1 MTGGGKQRR
10 FSVPANAPRRYLR
23 FPAPTDLSMNP
34 PEKPD
39 TTPMDATAPASGP
52 VQGSGSGFSQGSID
66 PRPDQPQAAPTL
78 SVGGPGLA
86 VGARSPAGSSG
97 RSAARSSGGFDPGW
111 LFVIAGVLLLGATVL
126 IPAADDLSEAQFLR
140 ERAKLIQQH
149 RQSRIDRYREYLNA
163 LSSKDRQL
171 VVALAASQLNEIP
184 ADRRVVDGWNGTG
197 PDSRA
202 ADASVF
208 PALEPPPLVL
218 PQRRHV
224 ESTLMR
230 WTMEEKSRLW
240 VIAGGAALVLFGLL
254 PRATRRA

>member
-1 MTGGGKQRR
+1 
-10 FSVPANAPRRYLR
+10 
-23 FPAPTDLSMNP
+23 MNP
-34 PEKPD
+34 PQKPD
-39 TTPMDATAPASGP
+39 TTPMDAIAPALGP
-52 VQGSGSGFSQGSID
+52 VQGSGSGFSQGSSD
-66 PRPDQPQAAPTL
+66 PGPGESQAAPTL

-86 VGARSPAGSSG
+86 V
-97 RSAARSSGGFDPGW
+97 AARSSGGFDPGW

-140 ERAKLIQQH
+140 DRAKLIQQH

-184 ADRRVVDGWNGTG
+184 ADRRVVDGWNGAG

-218 PQRRHV
+218 PQRQHV

-240 VIAGGAALVLFGLL
+240 VIAGGAGLVLFGLL
-254 PRATRRA
+254 PRASRRG

>member
-1 MTGGGKQRR
+1 
-10 FSVPANAPRRYLR
+10 
-23 FPAPTDLSMNP
+23 
-34 PEKPD
+34 
-39 TTPMDATAPASGP
+39 MDATAPASGS
-52 VQGSGSGFSQGSID
+52 VQGSGSGPGNGSSN
-66 PRPDQPQAAPTL
+66 PGPDESQAAPTL
-78 SVGGPGLA
+78 AVGGPGVA
-86 VGARSPAGSSG
+86 IAARSSSSTFT
-97 RSAARSSGGFDPGW
+97 RSNSRSSGGFDPGW
-111 LFVIAGVLLLGATVL
+111 LFVVAGVLLLGATVL

-140 ERAKLIQQH
+140 DRAKLIQQH

-197 PDSRA
+197 PDAGPGSRL

-224 ESTLMR
+224 ESTLMS
-230 WTMEEKSRLW
+230 WTTQEKPRLW
-240 VIAGGAALVLFGLL
+240 VIAGGAGLVLFGLL
-254 PRATRRA
+254 PRAKRH